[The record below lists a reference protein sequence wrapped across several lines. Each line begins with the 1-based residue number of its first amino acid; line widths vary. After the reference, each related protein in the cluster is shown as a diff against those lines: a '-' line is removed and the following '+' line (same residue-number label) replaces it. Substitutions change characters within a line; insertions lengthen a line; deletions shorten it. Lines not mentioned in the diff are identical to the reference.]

1 MDQQLFDE
9 TETGARRSVLFAI
22 TVATGTLCFAA
33 ATSVVVSGA
42 SPAFAVLLGAL
53 GVVVL
58 VFGGYLQQGHFEE
71 LVDDDE
77 FLWRQGSDSRE

>member
-9 TETGARRSVLFAI
+9 TESGARRSVLFAI
-22 TVATGTLCFAA
+22 TVATGALCFAS

-42 SPAFAVLLGAL
+42 SPIWALPLAVLGT
-53 GVVVL
+53 GVL

-71 LVDDDE
+71 LVDDEE
-77 FLWRQGSDSRE
+77 FLWQQG

>member
-22 TVATGTLCFAA
+22 TVATGTLCFAS

-42 SPAFAVLLGAL
+42 QTVWALPLAAL
-53 GVVVL
+53 GIVVL
-58 VFGGYLQQGHFEE
+58 VFGGYLQQGRFDELLDDEE
-71 LVDDDE
+71 LR
-77 FLWRQGSDSRE
+77 WQRN

>member
-22 TVATGTLCFAA
+22 TVATGALCFVS

-42 SPAFAVLLGAL
+42 STVWALPLAAL
-53 GVVVL
+53 GIGVL

-71 LVDDDE
+71 LVEDDE
-77 FLWRQGSDSRE
+77 FLWQQN